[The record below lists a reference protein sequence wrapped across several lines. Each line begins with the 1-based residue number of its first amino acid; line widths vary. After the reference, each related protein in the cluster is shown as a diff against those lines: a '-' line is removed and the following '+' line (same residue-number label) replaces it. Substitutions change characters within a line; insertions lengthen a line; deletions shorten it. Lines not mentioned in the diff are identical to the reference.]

1 MAPDPN
7 TPEIEKSRGLK
18 KWLPLIVTVGLMIF
32 IFGFVLPQFIDYEAV
47 FRAISD
53 VSIVAW
59 LVLAI
64 LGIWQFV
71 PAGWL
76 LQSSLPG
83 STLKQGLTVAT
94 VTNAVANI
102 PPGGLD
108 LIVRYHMTR
117 GWGFEPQAATASTML
132 TWIFDTA
139 AKLLMPVLAVLFLSM
154 VRIRDDDL
162 DFLAVLGLAIVVV
175 GAILIAAGLRSTR
188 FVAGLGRV
196 LTRFVHFS
204 SRVFKRDWAV
214 DLEEGL
220 LNFRDQTA
228 VVIKARW
235 HLGILAGLTSQF
247 TLFLVM
253 LTAVR
258 GVGLDSTEIGTTV
271 VFAAVAAVAVVT
283 TIPIFNAPGLNEALY
298 ISILSFAAGGG
309 HADEIT
315 AAVFV
320 FRLITWLVP
329 IPIGGVSYM
338 RWKERMAQAGH
349 ELNPPVASS

>member
-1 MAPDPN
+1 MNAEPTESHDP
-7 TPEIEKSRGLK
+7 ERSRMK
-18 KWLPLIVTVGLMIF
+18 KWLPLLVTVGLMLF

-47 FRAISD
+47 FRAIGD
-53 VSIVAW
+53 ISIGSW
-59 LVLAI
+59 LILAI
-64 LGIWQFV
+64 LTAWQFI

-83 STLKQGLTVAT
+83 LKLKQGVTVGT

-117 GWGFEPQAATASTML
+117 GWGFSAQAATTSTML
-132 TWIFDTA
+132 TWVFDTA
-139 AKLLMPVLAVLFLSM
+139 AKLIMPVFAVLFLSL

-162 DFLAVLGLAIVVV
+162 DFLAILGLTIVVV
-175 GAILIAAGLRSTR
+175 GAVLIAVGLRSTR
-188 FVAGLGRV
+188 FVAGLGRL
-196 LTRFVHFS
+196 LTRFVHFL
-204 SRVFKRDWAV
+204 SRIFRRDWVV

-220 LNFRDQTA
+220 LGFRDQTA
-228 VVIKARW
+228 GVIGARW
-235 HLGILAGLTSQF
+235 HVGILSGLANQF

-298 ISILSFAAGGG
+298 ISILNFAAGGG
-309 HADEIT
+309 HADEIA

-320 FRLITWLVP
+320 FRLVTWLIP
-329 IPIGGVSYM
+329 IPIGGVSYT
-338 RWKERMAQAGH
+338 RWKGRMSLSATEA
-349 ELNPPVASS
+349 NPPVVPY